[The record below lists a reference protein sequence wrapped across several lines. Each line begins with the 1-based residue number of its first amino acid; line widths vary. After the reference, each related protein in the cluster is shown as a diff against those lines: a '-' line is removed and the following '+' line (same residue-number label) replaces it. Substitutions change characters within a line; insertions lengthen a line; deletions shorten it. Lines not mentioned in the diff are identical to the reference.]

1 MNGLLKAVALAVLL
15 AANPGDTE
23 TPAGPPPPVV
33 DHHMHI
39 FSPEGSRVLDMICKA
54 LGPGGC
60 PPQRSTA
67 PATGADVV
75 RALDKAGIGKGV
87 LLSAGYFFGSPEIAD
102 QRLDVAKGTRD
113 ENAFIVAQAEAHCD
127 RLVPFISVAPSAVN
141 ALDEVRYW
149 GRKGGAAGLKLHLG
163 SAKFD
168 FRDPAQ
174 TRRLAALFE
183 AAADARLAIVIHMQ
197 TRRKDYGAEDAAIFL
212 REVYPFARNVPVQIA
227 HAAGGG
233 GVDDGELA
241 ALGAFADAMQ
251 RDPQGTRNLY
261 FDLAMVP
268 DLFANEGK
276 IPATPAHVAALDG
289 LMHRI
294 GLNRFLL
301 GSDYVLGL
309 DLKAYFANDRAAL
322 GLSDADWRTLA
333 GNVAPYVQTAMV
345 ACKA

>member
-1 MNGLLKAVALAVLL
+1 
-15 AANPGDTE
+15 
-23 TPAGPPPPVV
+23 
-33 DHHMHI
+33 MHI
-39 FSPEGSRVLDMICKA
+39 FSPEGARVLDMICKA

-67 PATGADVV
+67 PATGDDVIQ
-75 RALDKAGIGKGV
+75 ALDKAGVGKGV
-87 LLSAGYFFGSPEIAD
+87 LLSAGYFFGSPEVAG
-102 QRLDVAKGTRD
+102 QHLDVAKGMRD
-113 ENAFIVAQAEAHCD
+113 ENVFIVAQARAHCD
-127 RLVPFISVAPSAVN
+127 RLIPFVSVAPSAAS
-141 ALDEVRYW
+141 ALDEIHYW

-163 SAKFD
+163 SARFD

-174 TRRLAALFE
+174 TQRLAAVFK
-183 AAADARLAIVIHMQ
+183 AAADAHLAIVIHMQ

-212 REVYPFARNVPVQIA
+212 RDVYPFARGVPVQIA

-233 GVDDGELA
+233 GIDDGELA
-241 ALGAFADAMQ
+241 ALGVFADAMR
-251 RDPQGTRNLY
+251 RDPRGTRNLY

-276 IPATPAHVAALDG
+276 IPATPAHVAALEA

-309 DLKAYFANDRAAL
+309 DLKAYFANARAAL
-322 GLSDADWRTLA
+322 GLSDTDWRTLA
-333 GNVAPYVQTAMV
+333 DNVAPYVPMATA